1 MIDDFDVEELKEPK
15 IVKAIIKNIETEMD
29 ELDDKITDTNKD
41 LYNIDDGVIISIK
54 RVKSDLKVL
63 DDKINDIINAQK
75 ETRKTVK
82 NSAYS
87 TGIGALITGIIA
99 YVLKQLG
106 IYWGEFMI
114 KKLSTV
120 ELIAL
125 GYNVYFT
132 ITLFFSPELFSKE
145 KTELY
150 DALLLLIPGQ
160 EKWVVVGATAS
171 LLYIVLLFYRHHLY
185 AIFVNAVGGSFM
197 MMICVTYI
205 FTYPNIGSG
214 IFLFVSLSCFAQIYK
229 ISNRYENEKSEMLKR
244 KIKSK

>member
-1 MIDDFDVEELKEPK
+1 
-15 IVKAIIKNIETEMD
+15 
-29 ELDDKITDTNKD
+29 
-41 LYNIDDGVIISIK
+41 
-54 RVKSDLKVL
+54 
-63 DDKINDIINAQK
+63 
-75 ETRKTVK
+75 
-82 NSAYS
+82 
-87 TGIGALITGIIA
+87 
-99 YVLKQLG
+99 
-106 IYWGEFMI
+106 MI
-114 KKLSTV
+114 KKLSTA

>member
-41 LYNIDDGVIISIK
+41 LYNLDDGVIISIK

-106 IYWGEFMI
+106 IY
-114 KKLSTV
+114 
-120 ELIAL
+120 
-125 GYNVYFT
+125 
-132 ITLFFSPELFSKE
+132 
-145 KTELY
+145 
-150 DALLLLIPGQ
+150 
-160 EKWVVVGATAS
+160 
-171 LLYIVLLFYRHHLY
+171 
-185 AIFVNAVGGSFM
+185 
-197 MMICVTYI
+197 
-205 FTYPNIGSG
+205 
-214 IFLFVSLSCFAQIYK
+214 
-229 ISNRYENEKSEMLKR
+229 
-244 KIKSK
+244 